1 VNFYL
6 WIIASFNVAAGGFF
20 VFLIFGTSKGV
31 IDAWGGFLLCIVTR
45 GERRSIFTSSGST
58 KDSTKLQKI
67 VGVPATGSGSGR
79 SARTDMTRS
88 LSDEEN
94 QDTEY
99 SDEGQEEEDHI
110 SESSS
115 LDEEDEGRDSP
126 TPKGDADSA
135 SEQGRAD
142 GKE

>member
-1 VNFYL
+1 
-6 WIIASFNVAAGGFF
+6 
-20 VFLIFGTSKGV
+20 
-31 IDAWGGFLLCIVTR
+31 
-45 GERRSIFTSSGST
+45 
-58 KDSTKLQKI
+58 
-67 VGVPATGSGSGR
+67 
-79 SARTDMTRS
+79 MTRS